1 MKTVRNNGVTAAGIF
16 LLSAREAWRN
26 KAGFILMVAI
36 PAIFL
41 GAVELTAGKGYVPV
55 KLYFLEETL
64 QVTLTVRHVCMVFGA
79 AGVCGFLSAYYAL
92 ILFHQD
98 FDYFRYCAFSGMPR
112 TGFLAGRFG
121 FFLVVVVI
129 LAAATTLLT
138 MILVHVND
146 PPGMFAG
153 FVLLGLVYG
162 AIGGIIGMVS
172 RDFLVAFLCVAILAD
187 IDAAWLQNPVYYT
200 AGQDLGII
208 RWLPAFYPC
217 QQIFAAAF
225 TVDFN
230 LLAVL
235 GSGAYGTVLLGV
247 LLAVIAAR
255 LAGFRHSKRDSVNMP
270 GVAVGHIQ
278 KEMSYEDIIRS

>member
-1 MKTVRNNGVTAAGIF
+1 VKTFRDNAVTSAGIF

-26 KAGFILMVAI
+26 KSGFVLMVAI

-41 GAVELTAGKGYVPV
+41 GAVELTAGKGYIPV
-55 KLYFLEETL
+55 KLFFLEETF

-98 FDYFRYCAFSGMPR
+98 FDYFRFCAFSGMTR
-112 TGFLAGRFG
+112 AGFLIGRFG
-121 FFLVVVVI
+121 FFLIVVVL

-138 MILVHVND
+138 TRLVHVND
-146 PPGMFAG
+146 PAAMFAG

-162 AIGGIIGMVS
+162 AIGGIVGMVS

-225 TVDFN
+225 TIDVN
-230 LLAVL
+230 YLAL
-235 GSGAYGTVLLGV
+235 IGSGAYGTVLLSI
-247 LLAVIAAR
+247 LLGVIAVR
-255 LAGFRHSKRDSVNMP
+255 LAAFTRRKRKGEAEPPLITNS
-270 GVAVGHIQ
+270 IE
-278 KEMSYEDIIRS
+278 KEDER